1 MVLPS
6 GNQSIARFRFAEFR
20 QIIHEIRDGSF
31 ARDLLEEQRINYPR
45 LRAMTEAARA
55 HDLTGTEA
63 RLRQLLKLAV

>member
-6 GNQSIARFRFAEFR
+6 GNPSIARFRFAEFR

-31 ARDLLEEQRINYPR
+31 AQDLLGEQRNNYPR
-45 LRAMTEAARA
+45 LRAMSEAARG

-63 RLRQLLKLAV
+63 RLRQLLKLPL

>member
-1 MVLPS
+1 MALLS
-6 GNQSIARFRFAEFR
+6 GNPSIARSRFAEFR
-20 QIIHEIRDGSF
+20 QIIREIRDGSF

>member
-1 MVLPS
+1 MALLS
-6 GNQSIARFRFAEFR
+6 GNPSIARFRFAEFR
-20 QIIHEIRDGSF
+20 QIIREIRDGSF